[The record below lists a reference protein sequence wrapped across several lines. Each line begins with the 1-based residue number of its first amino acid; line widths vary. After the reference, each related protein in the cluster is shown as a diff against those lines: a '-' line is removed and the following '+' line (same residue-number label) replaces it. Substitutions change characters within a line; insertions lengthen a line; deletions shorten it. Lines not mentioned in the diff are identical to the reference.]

1 MISVPGE
8 VTTVDDDE
16 TCGIFLDGINLKDL
30 DVKWLRSQ
38 VGLVGQ
44 EPRLFFGTIFDN
56 IALGLKNAT
65 KENVIQA
72 AKSANAHDFIM
83 ECPGQYQYQVGMGGS
98 KLSGGQK
105 QRIAIARAI
114 IKNPKILLLDEATS
128 ALDNESE
135 KVVQASLD
143 ALLAGKDKTRTTL
156 IVAHR
161 LSTIRNCDKIF
172 VLQNDWK
179 SGKGS
184 VVVEEGTHDELMA
197 MGGKYLAL
205 RRAFDGE

>member
-1 MISVPGE
+1 M
-8 VTTVDDDE
+8 
-16 TCGIFLDGINLKDL
+16 DGVNLKNL

-56 IALGLKNAT
+56 IALGLKGAT
-65 KENVIQA
+65 EEDVIKA

-83 ECPGQYQYQVGMGGS
+83 ECPDQYQYQVGMGGS

-197 MGGKYLAL
+197 LGGKYLAL
-205 RRAFDGE
+205 RRAFDGNE